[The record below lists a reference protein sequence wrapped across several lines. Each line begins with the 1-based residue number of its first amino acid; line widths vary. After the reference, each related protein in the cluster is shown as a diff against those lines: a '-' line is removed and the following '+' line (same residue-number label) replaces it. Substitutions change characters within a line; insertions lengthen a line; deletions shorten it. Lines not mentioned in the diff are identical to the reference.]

1 MSALGFFNCEAKGKI
16 SDLLC
21 YRDSSTDGMG
31 LFAEGF
37 IPACTTIHITHVHS
51 NSIKN
56 YSGPCDWINIIPNC
70 MFNHS
75 KTDCNCVIE
84 TIHKENGSIK
94 QLVSIR
100 EIKKGEEVL
109 FDYTTDEDL
118 EQPEK
123 DWLV

>member
-1 MSALGFFNCEAKGKI
+1 MSGLGFFSCDAKGKI
-16 SDLLC
+16 NDLLC
-21 YRDSSTDGMG
+21 YKESSLDGMG
-31 LFAEGF
+31 LFAESF
-37 IPACTTIHITHVHS
+37 IPRHTLLHTTHVHS

-56 YSGPCDWINIIPNC
+56 YSGPCDWINLIPNC

-75 KTDCNCVIE
+75 KTGCNCVIE
-84 TIHKENGSIK
+84 TIHKESGSIK

-100 EIKKGEEVL
+100 EIKKGEELL

-123 DWLV
+123 DWK